1 MNTAPP
7 RRRPIL
13 RIIIVVAVIAVLAV
27 IGIQLFSSSSSETA
41 APAAGTN
48 VWTCSMHPQV
58 RLAKPGKCPICS
70 MPLVPV
76 ASGSKSDGTGGK
88 TTPRKITSYRS
99 TMMPGEVSATPRKDS
114 MGMEMVPVFES
125 EGSMLILSEHA
136 RAMASVETAPV
147 ERRKLTRET
156 RAVGK
161 VQYNESAL
169 ATITAR
175 VDGYVERL
183 FVDYT
188 GVEVNK
194 GDHLVELYSPDLVV
208 AQQELLMNPG
218 QNNLAE
224 AAKLKLRRW
233 DLTEAQIE
241 EIVRT
246 RKPQERVTLS
256 SPINGTVTE
265 KMVVQK
271 SAVKAGD
278 MLYRLANLDSVW
290 VYLDIYEFELASVQ
304 YGQTTEIET
313 EAYPGETFIGRI
325 WFINPVLTDES
336 RTVKV
341 LVNIANK
348 GKRLKPGM
356 FVSATIRSGLLANG
370 QLAPTGVEGRWTCL
384 MHPQVLEAKDGP
396 CPVCKMDLTQIPPA
410 TVTPKPEDELVL
422 AVPVTAVLDS
432 GFRKIAYIERAPGEY
447 VAAELKLGSRAGD
460 FYPVLSGLK
469 EGDRIAVR
477 GNFLL
482 DSQAQISGLPSLFY
496 EHGQAPSAGHQ
507 HGAPADKPA
516 SPPKPTGHEGH
527 ATPKPAEPKPKP

>member
-1 MNTAPP
+1 MNPEPP

-27 IGIQLFSSSSSETA
+27 IGIQFFSSSSPDTA
-41 APAAGTN
+41 AAAAGAN

-58 RLAKPGKCPICS
+58 RLPKPGKCPICS

-76 ASGSKSDGTGGK
+76 ASGTKTGGEPASRK
-88 TTPRKITSYRS
+88 TTSYRS

-147 ERRKLTRET
+147 ERRKLTREI

-194 GDHLVELYSPDLVV
+194 GDHLVELFSPDLVV

-233 DLTEAQIE
+233 DLTEAQID

-265 KMVVQK
+265 KMVVKK

-278 MLYRLANLDSVW
+278 VLYRLANLDSVW
-290 VYLDIYEFELASVQ
+290 VYLDIYEYELASVQ
-304 YGQTTEIET
+304 YGQTAEIET
-313 EAYPGETFIGRI
+313 EAYPGETFTGRI

-348 GKRLKPGM
+348 DKRLKPGM

-370 QLAPTGVEGRWTCL
+370 QLAPTGVEGKWTCL
-384 MHPQVLEAKDGP
+384 MHPQVLAAKDGP

-410 TVTPKPEDELVL
+410 TVMPKPEDELVL

-432 GFRKIAYIERAPGEY
+432 GLRKIAYIERAPGEY
-447 VAAELKLGSRAGD
+447 IAAELKLGSRAGD
-460 FYPVLSGLK
+460 FYPVLAGLK
-469 EGDRIAVR
+469 EGERIAVR

-507 HGAPADKPA
+507 HGAADDKQTP
-516 SPPKPTGHEGH
+516 S
-527 ATPKPAEPKPKP
+527 PKPAEHKH

>member
-1 MNTAPP
+1 MNPEPP
-7 RRRPIL
+7 RRRPSL
-13 RIIIVVAVIAVLAV
+13 RIIIIIIAVIAVLVV
-27 IGIQLFSSSSSETA
+27 IGIQFFSSSSSGTA
-41 APAAGTN
+41 VPATGTN

-58 RLAKPGKCPICS
+58 RLPKPGKCPICS
-70 MPLVPV
+70 MPLVP
-76 ASGSKSDGTGGK
+76 ATSGSKSDRTGAK
-88 TTPRKITSYRS
+88 TAPRKITSYRS

-125 EGSMLILSEHA
+125 ADSMLILSEHA

-147 ERRKLTRET
+147 ARRKLTREI

-194 GDHLVELYSPDLVV
+194 GDHLVELYSPALVV

-224 AAKLKLRRW
+224 AARLKLRRW
-233 DLTEAQIE
+233 DLTEAQID

-246 RKPQERVTLS
+246 RKPQEQVTLS

-271 SAVKAGD
+271 SAVKAGEV
-278 MLYRLANLDSVW
+278 LYKLANLESVW
-290 VYLDIYEFELASVQ
+290 VYLDIYEYELSWVR
-304 YGQTTEIET
+304 YGQTAEIAT
-313 EAYPGETFIGRI
+313 EAYPGEVFTGRV

-348 GKRLKPGM
+348 NKRLKPGM
-356 FVSATIRSGLLANG
+356 FVSATIRAGLLANG
-370 QLAPTGVEGRWTCL
+370 QLAPTGVEGKWTCL
-384 MHPQVLEAKDGP
+384 MHPQVLEAAGGP
-396 CPVCKMDLTQIPPA
+396 CPVCKMALTQIPA
-410 TVTPKPEDELVL
+410 TGATPKPEQELVL
-422 AVPVTAVLDS
+422 AVPATAVLDS
-432 GFRKIAYIERAPGEY
+432 GVRKIAYIERAPGEY
-447 VAAELKLGSRAGD
+447 VPADLQLGSRAGN
-460 FYPVLSGLK
+460 FYPVLAGLK
-469 EGDRIAVR
+469 EGDRVAVR

-482 DSQAQISGLPSLFY
+482 DSQFQISGLPSLFY
-496 EHGQAPSAGHQ
+496 EHGLAPAAGHQ
-507 HGAPADKPA
+507 HGAPADKERPA
-516 SPPKPTGHEGH
+516 PKPAAHESH
-527 ATPKPAEPKPKP
+527 ATPKPAEHKH